1 MPDSRK
7 WTNDQ
12 LEKLEKELYN
22 IYNEAGV
29 GLTLKAREFLADM
42 QRMDEVRR
50 KQVKDGEWT
59 EEQYKEWRKN
69 KLLYFGKYKRLMET
83 VQREML
89 EVNKKAIEI
98 LNGETPK
105 IFAHNYNSIVES
117 FPDSPVEGFTFELVD
132 AETVKRL
139 ATSGELMLPP
149 KKDFDPKKDAAWN
162 GKQVNAQILQGIL
175 QGESIPKIAARMADI
190 CESNHVAMVR
200 TARTLVTAA
209 ENSGRQ
215 AGMNK
220 AEEGG
225 MIFEKIWMAATDAR
239 TRDSH
244 LDLNGKKVK
253 NGEKFK
259 SITGAELEFPGDW
272 RAPGYEVYNCRCSL
286 GTHYIGFK
294 KGLIHKEPEK
304 PAKKPKKEPKKEPEK
319 VPKKA
324 ASKKSTEK
332 VKRNYN
338 CAVAQ
343 AIGKEQYDA
352 IMDMLDKCKNEKV
365 KKLYEKFMDE
375 VKVGNAKH
383 KGGAYASLST
393 IFFNIDSDSSG
404 SSLRKPF
411 SVFFHECAHA
421 IDSFVNRAKGG
432 LIINHHSETWN
443 EKKFRNTLENEIK
456 DYIKDRENKLKA
468 ELKNKRSNLGWLV
481 GNGILDPYDVSKLRE
496 IADENGIELKDLLE
510 GKVKIKEATKFLPK
524 ITKKI
529 AMQNV
534 ENELRE
540 LRKSEKGDYKV
551 HAISDMFE
559 GVTKGGIQAGWGH
572 GKTYWNRVNV
582 SVEAFAEI
590 SESYVSGPESLETLQ
605 KYIPKTLEAYDEL
618 LDDMIGGL

>member
-175 QGESIPKIAARMADI
+175 QGESIPKIAARMADV

-200 TARTLVTAA
+200 TARTIVTAA
-209 ENSGRQ
+209 ENSGRL

-294 KGLIHKEPEK
+294 KGVLSEK
-304 PAKKPKKEPKKEPEK
+304 IKKEKEERKARETAEAPKNNIREIPQM
-319 VPKKA
+319 PKRPKA
-324 ASKKSTEK
+324 SNFATDEEYQTAKLKYREERDKCNAILDRYLQEDLNRPRKYKTKKDVLEWCKANNVRIDDNVLDIIDIRVWDDVITVQEEMFKRFPK
-332 VKRNYN
+332 VKELQDKLYPYGFSYEEGYSKEYLFSATRGLYFGDSWKDYEWALRSSVLDRMSTGYLNN
-338 CAVAQ
+338 GDGTLKTVLRHEFGHNMEHL
-343 AIGKEQYDA
+343 IKEQ
-352 IMDMLDKCKNEKV
+352 
-365 KKLYEKFMDE
+365 F
-375 VKVGNAKH
+375 
-383 KGGAYASLST
+383 ST
-393 IFFNIDSDSSG
+393 LE
-404 SSLRKPF
+404 LRGDDP
-411 SVFFHECAHA
+411 
-421 IDSFVNRAKGG
+421 RAKERMK
-432 LIINHHSETWN
+432 IRRKYESE
-443 EKKFRNTLENEIK
+443 L
-456 DYIKDRENKLKA
+456 
-468 ELKNKRSNLGWLV
+468 
-481 GNGILDPYDVSKLRE
+481 
-496 IADENGIELKDLLE
+496 IELTDK
-510 GKVKIKEATKFLPK
+510 
-524 ITKKI
+524 
-529 AMQNV
+529 
-534 ENELRE
+534 
-540 LRKSEKGDYKV
+540 YC
-551 HAISDMFE
+551 
-559 GVTKGGIQAGWGH
+559 
-572 GKTYWNRVNV
+572 KTEYAYTNTG
-582 SVEAFAEI
+582 EAFAEGFAEFTSNPD
-590 SESYVSGPESLETLQ
+590 SEYGKAFAEFFERWY
-605 KYIPKTLEAYDEL
+605 K
-618 LDDMIGGL
+618 G

>member
-1 MPDSRK
+1 MSESRN

-89 EVNKKAIEI
+89 EVNKKAIQI

-175 QGESIPKIAARMADI
+175 QGESIPKIAERMADI

-294 KGLIHKEPEK
+294 KGIIHKEIENTEGKGIEK
-304 PAKKPKKEPKKEPEK
+304 PKEKPKDIKKKENKLSDTTLKILKDNFKDNMSEEEYKKLIKLLEGNPLQAKLMETYAINVEK
-319 VPKKA
+319 FVNDHSHAYWQFAFKELHWHLE
-324 ASKKSTEK
+324 SKSDKTTYSTIFHELGHVYDQYLKSSNVTYGEIDKLRKIGIMPSTMYDRVFKSIPSSSDEFLEAMRKDITK
-332 VKRNYN
+332 VKGIIDSDERDKIDPMVTGYTSGIQDFISGALGYDYKYRGEIRWQHSEEYYN
-338 CAVAQ
+338 RRYNDWVKRFNSV
-343 AIGKEQYDA
+343 KETKAKLKDA
-352 IMDMLDKCKNEKV
+352 DMTFKNEKEI
-365 KKLYEKFMDE
+365 KQYMRQFETASELWANINSANACGGAELEKFKEYCPNSYD
-375 VKVGNAKH
+375 
-383 KGGAYASLST
+383 AYLK
-393 IFFNIDSDSSG
+393 IMEG
-404 SSLRKPF
+404 
-411 SVFFHECAHA
+411 
-421 IDSFVNRAKGG
+421 
-432 LIINHHSETWN
+432 
-443 EKKFRNTLENEIK
+443 
-456 DYIKDRENKLKA
+456 RE
-468 ELKNKRSNLGWLV
+468 
-481 GNGILDPYDVSKLRE
+481 
-496 IADENGIELKDLLE
+496 
-510 GKVKIKEATKFLPK
+510 
-524 ITKKI
+524 
-529 AMQNV
+529 
-534 ENELRE
+534 
-540 LRKSEKGDYKV
+540 
-551 HAISDMFE
+551 
-559 GVTKGGIQAGWGH
+559 
-572 GKTYWNRVNV
+572 
-582 SVEAFAEI
+582 
-590 SESYVSGPESLETLQ
+590 
-605 KYIPKTLEAYDEL
+605 
-618 LDDMIGGL
+618 